1 VLTVYLALI
10 LGGKVTRAGLGNGAQ
25 GGTMKGI
32 GWRAAAAAVVLAVGI
47 TATAVASVHG
57 TTHKVP
63 GTLALQAVGCPSQGS
78 CIAVGEGPVNK
89 QNRSKGV
96 YVAISGGKPGTAHL
110 VAGTQALLH
119 VACPKANYCIAV
131 GDVFSGTTNK
141 AEYVVINHGQ
151 AGAVRQLGIQGAA
164 SIGCGSSSSCW
175 VPGADCSANGSTC
188 TNRVVHLVDGTVEK
202 VYSEQGTYSFYA
214 GEGGGATPAC
224 SSATSCI
231 LAGTAK
237 PGTGPGL
244 LFSLNDGK
252 VKVTHRVSAVTA
264 ISGLDCTSKTYCTI
278 LGYKTS
284 GTGRTATEHSEVL
297 TLSSGKLG
305 TAHAVDGVNLFPL
318 ACRAADACFA
328 FGFKRVKPYGP
339 VVVPID
345 RGKPGSPQKIQP
357 SILGA
362 TCTSKS
368 CLGVGSEGQHPN
380 QAGAVFSF

>member
-1 VLTVYLALI
+1 M
-10 LGGKVTRAGLGNGAQ
+10 KRAGRRVAV
-25 GGTMKGI
+25 
-32 GWRAAAAAVVLAVGI
+32 AAAVLATAI
-47 TATAVASVHG
+47 TATALAAVKG
-57 TTHKVP
+57 TTYKVP
-63 GTLALQAVGCPSQGS
+63 GTSDLQAVACPKTGP
-78 CIAVGEGPVNK
+78 CIAVGESPLNNKNPVT
-89 QNRSKGV
+89 GV
-96 YVAISGGKPGTAHL
+96 YVGVSGGKPGSAHE

-131 GDVFSGTTNK
+131 GYSPVSGASGHAIFVVF
-141 AEYVVINHGQ
+141 NHGK
-151 AGAVRQLGIQGAA
+151 AGAVHDLGIGGAA

-175 VPGADCSANGSTC
+175 VPGLDCSANGATC
-188 TNRVVHLVDGTVEK
+188 TNKVVHLVDGTVEK

-252 VKVTHRVSAVTA
+252 VKITHRVPAVTA

-328 FGFKRVKPYGP
+328 FGFKQVKPYAP

-368 CLGVGSEGQHPN
+368 CLGVGSEGQ